1 MNIKEY
7 LKLIDRSED
16 YEVLEA
22 SMKICKNAKRFGMN

>member
-1 MNIKEY
+1 

-22 SMKICKNAKRFGMN
+22 SMKICKNAKRFGMNWRVL